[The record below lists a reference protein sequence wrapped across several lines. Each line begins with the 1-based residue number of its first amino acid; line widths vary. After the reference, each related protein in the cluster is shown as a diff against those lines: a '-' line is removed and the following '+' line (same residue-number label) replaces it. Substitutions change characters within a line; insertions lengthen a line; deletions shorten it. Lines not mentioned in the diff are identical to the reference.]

1 MPRIYRGY
9 AVYSEMPGILA
20 EFAISLT
27 VDMARFPKNPL
38 RPYPSPFVELSIL
51 FAIVYPNS
59 TVYSGYM
66 LQCLD
71 APIPVVE
78 PTQWFFR

>member
-1 MPRIYRGY
+1 MYGIYSIY
-9 AVYSEMPGILA
+9 PEMPGILA

-27 VDMARFPKNPL
+27 VDMAPFPKNPL
-38 RPYPSPFVELSIL
+38 RPYPSPLVELSIL

-59 TVYSGYM
+59 TVYFGYM

-78 PTQWFFR
+78 PAQWFFW